1 MFERVLK
8 GFIPYQYKRAVKEKL
23 GVPSLHW
30 SLQNLK
36 RKGFIPKAVVDV
48 GAYEG
53 FWTEDFLEVFPG
65 TKILMVEAQRKK
77 EPYLKS
83 ISAKYPGVV
92 YSIALLGAHENE
104 QKKFVEEETGS
115 RVVTSESDSGDAVE
129 LTTTMLDNLV
139 QRQTFPMPEFL
150 KLDVQGYEMEV
161 LKGAEKCLFH
171 ATACLL
177 EISLLNIGGSTPL
190 LAEMVSFMDTK
201 GYQAYDI
208 SQFIR
213 RPYDK
218 ALYQIDMFFVKKDS
232 WLVTEK
238 RW

>member
-8 GFIPYQYKRAVKEKL
+8 RLIPFQYKRTVKEKL

-36 RKGFIPKAVVDV
+36 RKGFVPKAVVDV

-53 FWTEDFLEVFPG
+53 FWTIDFLEVFPR
-65 TKILMVEAQRKK
+65 TNVLMVEAQKKK
-77 EPYLKS
+77 EPHLKR
-83 ISAKYPGVV
+83 ISAKFPGVE
-92 YSIALLGAHENE
+92 YAINLLAAQENE
-104 QKKFVEEETGS
+104 QKQFVEEETGS
-115 RVVTSESDSGDAVE
+115 RVVTSALDAADPVV
-129 LTTTMLDNLV
+129 LTTTTLDNLV
-139 QRQTFPMPEFL
+139 QRRRFPMPELL

-161 LKGAEKCLFH
+161 LKGAEQCLSH

-177 EISLLNIGGSTPL
+177 EISLLDIGGNTPL

-218 ALYQIDMFFVKKDS
+218 ALYQVDMFFVKKGA
-232 WLVTEK
+232 WIVTEK